1 VGWCSPFLQAVSDEL
16 DIKPSIGAVQLVIG
30 GDDFGVFGRAAIFAW
45 RNLFSTALQYGL
57 RGINEGDHFSV
68 PPSSFPVNG
77 GPLAMTRPWRTID
90 EEITDEGTM
99 ILLQQGEGDFIIR
112 MDHYILM
119 TSRYSLSEVA
129 LGQQACRNLASHA
142 SPRVLV
148 AGLGMG
154 FTLRAVIDV
163 LGPGAEVVV
172 AELNPVV
179 AEWCRGPLAKLTDS
193 CLDDSRIKLCITDV
207 NNVISTAVRERR
219 PFDAI
224 VLDLYQ
230 GTHDA
235 NDSPNEPHY
244 GSAALKTKRRALAE
258 KGVLAVWTEER
269 DVRFE
274 KRLGRI
280 GFEVER
286 HQPGKGGPRHVI
298 YLAWRDHKPGS
309 QKGAKGLSLLPLSEE
324 VNILDSS
331 TAA

>member
-1 VGWCSPFLQAVSDEL
+1 
-16 DIKPSIGAVQLVIG
+16 
-30 GDDFGVFGRAAIFAW
+30 
-45 RNLFSTALQYGL
+45 
-57 RGINEGDHFSV
+57 
-68 PPSSFPVNG
+68 
-77 GPLAMTRPWRTID
+77 MTRPWRTID

-99 ILLQQGEGDFIIR
+99 ILLQRGEDDFIIR

-119 TSRYSLSEVA
+119 TSSYSLSEVA
-129 LGQQACRNLASHA
+129 LGQQACRQLAPHA

-163 LGPGAEVVV
+163 LGSGAEVVV
-172 AELNPVV
+172 AEVNPVV

-193 CLDDSRIKLCITDV
+193 CLEDSRVKLCLTDV
-207 NNVISTAVRERR
+207 NKVISTAVRERR

-235 NDSPNEPHY
+235 NDGPGHPHY
-244 GSAALKTKRRALAE
+244 GHEALRTKRQALAE
-258 KGVLAVWTEER
+258 QGVLAVWTEER

-274 KRLGRI
+274 ERLRRV

-286 HQPGKGGPRHVI
+286 HLPGKGGPRHVI
-298 YLAWRDHKPGS
+298 YLARRGHKPR
-309 QKGAKGLSLLPLSEE
+309 APR
-324 VNILDSS
+324 
-331 TAA
+331 